1 MTLEDF
7 RYIAHNEWD
16 VDDLMRFCWDNN
28 YDDLVED
35 VYSSDGYDEY
45 IGSCVDDYARDHN
58 WRDLGDYINGF
69 PDPYEC
75 DYWIEDGWGDY
86 CGLETGDDNFIELI
100 ENIEGQLISD
110 GFFDDSDEDDEED
123 EDECITDDSAEDTE
137 DEDLVVSVESVSIMY
152 GWVVV

>member
-7 RYIAHNEWD
+7 RYVAHNEWD
-16 VDDLMRFCWDNN
+16 VDDLIRFCWDNN

-45 IGSCVDDYARDHN
+45 IGSCVDDYARDHS

-86 CGLETGDDNFIELI
+86 TGLETGDDNFIELI
-100 ENIEGQLISD
+100 EELERHLIED
-110 GFFDDSDEDDEED
+110 DFFELSDEDEED
-123 EDECITDDSAEDTE
+123 EDDECIDDDSTE
-137 DEDLVVSVESVSIMY
+137 NDDLVVSVESISIMY
-152 GWVVV
+152 GWVV

>member
-1 MTLEDF
+1 MTLEEF
-7 RYIAHNEWD
+7 RNVAHNEWD

-35 VYSSDGYDEY
+35 IYSSDGYDEY

-75 DYWIEDGWGDY
+75 DYWIQDGWGDF
-86 CGLETGDDNFIELI
+86 CDLETGDGNFIELI
-100 ENIEGQLISD
+100 EELERHLIED
-110 GFFDDSDEDDEED
+110 DFFELSDEDEED
-123 EDECITDDSAEDTE
+123 EDECIADDSAED
-137 DEDLVVSVESVSIMY
+137 DDLVVSVESVSIMY
-152 GWVVV
+152 GWVV